1 MRKLAVSLVVV
12 IPVALVGASSQRV
25 SGILDSA
32 PTFRVATFNIHK
44 GADRPGRYDLDQTIE
59 LIRHLEAD
67 LVGVQEAL
75 RNHAGF
81 ECDDQPALI
90 ADGLTRRTGRAWTY
104 VYERSWIMT
113 DRRCLDRGKG
123 DGVET
128 EGLAF
133 FTPHRILASDVLR
146 LSEGRIGLVVRVSSM
161 PDLPVIVTHLAANR
175 GNQEGRVRELA
186 ALLPWAM
193 RQGPGLLMGDL
204 NARPDAPELA
214 PVLARYRDAWV
225 EAAADGRTRGV
236 LSGSTRPGRRVS
248 RIDYILSA
256 PGVDLSLESVEII
269 DPSTVPGLGG
279 VSDHHPV
286 VATFHKRVP
295 LGPRRTH

>member
-1 MRKLAVSLVVV
+1 MSRLAVLLAVV
-12 IPVALVGASSQRV
+12 IPALVGASGQR
-25 SGILDSA
+25 SPAEFNPA

-59 LIRHLEAD
+59 LIRHLDAD

-75 RNHAGF
+75 RNHASF
-81 ECDDQPALI
+81 ECADQPALI
-90 ADGLTRRTGRAWTY
+90 ADGLTRRTGRPWTY
-104 VYERSWIMT
+104 TYAKSWIMK
-113 DRRCLDRGKG
+113 DRQCLDRGKG

-133 FTPHRILASDVLR
+133 FTPHRILASDSLR
-146 LSEGRIGLVVRVSSM
+146 LSEGRVGLVVRVSSM

-175 GNQEGRVRELA
+175 RNQEGRVRELA

-214 PVLARYRDAWV
+214 PVLTRYRDTWA

-256 PGVDLSLESVEII
+256 PGVDLILESVEII

-286 VATFHKRVP
+286 VATFRERSP
-295 LGPRRTH
+295 IGPRRTQ

>member
-1 MRKLAVSLVVV
+1 MGAV
-12 IPVALVGASSQRV
+12 GQRP
-25 SGILDSA
+25 SAEYRSA

-44 GADRPGRYDLDQTIE
+44 GADRPGLYDLDQTID
-59 LIRHLEAD
+59 LIQYLDVD

-90 ADGLTRRTGRAWTY
+90 ADGLTRRTGQPWRYTY
-104 VYERSWIMT
+104 AKSWIT
-113 DRRCLDRGKG
+113 EDRRCLERGKG

-133 FTPHRILASDVLR
+133 FTPHRVLASDSLR
-146 LSEGRIGLVVRVSSM
+146 LSEGRVGLVVRVSSM
-161 PDLPVIVTHLAANR
+161 PDLPVIVTHLAASR
-175 GNQEGRVRELA
+175 QNQEGRMRELA

-204 NARPDAPELA
+204 NARPDAAELA
-214 PVLARYRDAWV
+214 PVLARYRDTWA

-236 LSGSTRPGRRVS
+236 LSGSTRPGRHVS

-256 PGVDLSLESVEII
+256 PGIDLILESVDII

-286 VATFHKRVP
+286 VATFRERSP
-295 LGPRRTH
+295 IGPRQTR